1 MRNEGMYSGTVLWA
15 DKFGNVGYSNIGKMY
30 AFSSPSVSLSK
41 VFVIKCVLN
50 FEPKFKNVHICQPA
64 WNKC

>member
-1 MRNEGMYSGTVLWA
+1 MRNEGMFSGTVLKA

-50 FEPKFKNVHICQPA
+50 FEPKF
-64 WNKC
+64 